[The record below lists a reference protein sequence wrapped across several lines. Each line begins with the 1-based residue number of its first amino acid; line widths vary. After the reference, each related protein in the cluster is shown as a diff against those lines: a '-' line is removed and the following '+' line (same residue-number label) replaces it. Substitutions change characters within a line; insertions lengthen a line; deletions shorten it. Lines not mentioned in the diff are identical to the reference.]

1 MNIKNQTVN
10 ITPICGMIG
19 VGEDLGD
26 VRTLQSANNRQLLNY
41 RTSEEARN
49 KMAHNLPAVHCTV
62 LWKLSSPVKEVGGEG
77 GGASH
82 RLAYVEV
89 RGKRS
94 AGNWPFKDVQ
104 QAGV

>member
-1 MNIKNQTVN
+1 M
-10 ITPICGMIG
+10 
-19 VGEDLGD
+19 
-26 VRTLQSANNRQLLNY
+26 VRTLQSANNHRLLKY
-41 RTSEEARN
+41 TAFVAGAKEDSTQSSCST
-49 KMAHNLPAVHCTV
+49 LHCTLEAIQPRNV
-62 LWKLSSPVKEVGGEG
+62 EGAGEG
-77 GGASH
+77 GGGGSH

>member
-1 MNIKNQTVN
+1 M
-10 ITPICGMIG
+10 
-19 VGEDLGD
+19 

-41 RTSEEARN
+41 VYTASEVAG
-49 KMAHNLPAVHCTV
+49 KKIALNLPAVHCTV
-62 LWKLSSPVKEVGGEG
+62 LWKLSSLEMWKGQEG
-77 GGASH
+77 GGAH